1 MSVDD
6 LVQILPKLGD
16 RIALKLFERK
26 TKLIQSLCAKLGIL
40 KTIHCHDTAPA
51 EFQVKHISESSL
63 KWRKRTMARHLEL
76 GWIHNEKQVRTA
88 KGGGTRK
95 IELPR
100 NSSIV
105 DFIFKLTDFSNREIQ
120 NETIEELYESSKVSL
135 LRLYMVTEKKRF
147 TPIQITCPLDIAV
160 PVHLQSKEEFS
171 FESVLKV
178 TPSQSQP
185 VAESIFESVETLS
198 TPSRALQLARFANMY
213 ANCTQNAIMPSVLLD
228 SMLDQHSSDNEIL
241 FHSGDNHFNTTSELD
256 DTVPLNESV
265 KKVKVKRGRVFD
277 DMMNYFLDA
286 NFDPR
291 LNQLQVELVSE
302 RGEDAGG
309 VSRDVVSEFWETF
322 YIKHTV
328 GSDIKIPTT
337 VHIMRREHW
346 EAVAKVLMCGYEQE
360 GYLPIQLSE
369 VFLQRCIDGK
379 DVQDEQLLNTFL
391 SSLPTMDR
399 EIFEMALIDFDS
411 VDEEDL
417 YDVFSSYE
425 ARIMPT
431 KDNIRKLVRDISHHQ
446 IVQKPSFVT
455 ECWSPLLQCYL
466 RPLLPNTGLEEVY
479 RDLHVTKKKPIA
491 HTCGCVLELSTSYD
505 KFLLHCEHFDNIL
518 DSKMLRMDII

>member
-1 MSVDD
+1 MTAYHKPPVIF
-6 LVQILPKLGD
+6 LNK
-16 RIALKLFERK
+16 K
-26 TKLIQSLCAKLGIL
+26 AKESN
-40 KTIHCHDTAPA
+40 CEEA
-51 EFQVKHISESSL
+51 ES
-63 KWRKRTMARHLEL
+63 
-76 GWIHNEKQVRTA
+76 
-88 KGGGTRK
+88 
-95 IELPR
+95 
-100 NSSIV
+100 
-105 DFIFKLTDFSNREIQ
+105 
-120 NETIEELYESSKVSL
+120 
-135 LRLYMVTEKKRF
+135 
-147 TPIQITCPLDIAV
+147 IQITCPLDIAV

-178 TPSQSQP
+178 TPSESQP

-198 TPSRALQLARFANMY
+198 TPSHALQLASFANMY
-213 ANCTQNAIMPSVLLD
+213 ANCTQNAIMPSILLD

-265 KKVKVKRGRVFD
+265 KKVIVQRGHVFN

-302 RGEDAGG
+302 RGENAGS
-309 VSRDVVSEFWETF
+309 VFRDVVSVFWETF

-346 EAVAKVLMCGYEQE
+346 EAVAKVLICGYEQE
-360 GYLPIQLSE
+360 GYLPIQLSQ

-391 SSLPTMDR
+391 SSLPTMDK
-399 EIFEMALIDFDS
+399 EIFEMALNDFHS

-417 YDVFSSYE
+417 CDAYSSYE

-431 KDNIRKLVRDISHHQ
+431 KDNIRKLVKDISRHQ

-455 ECWSPLLQCYL
+455 ECWSPLLQYYL
-466 RPLLPNTGLEEVY
+466 RSLLPNTGLEEVY
-479 RDLHVTKKKPIA
+479 RDLHVTNKKVLNLLQLPDDISKAEKLTLDGLRQYIKSCNKYKLTVFLRFCTGSDLIIGKQIQVRLTPSMSAFTLRPIA
-491 HTCGCVLELSTSYD
+491 HTCGCVLELSTSYEN
-505 KFLLHCEHFDNIL
+505 FLLREHFDNIL